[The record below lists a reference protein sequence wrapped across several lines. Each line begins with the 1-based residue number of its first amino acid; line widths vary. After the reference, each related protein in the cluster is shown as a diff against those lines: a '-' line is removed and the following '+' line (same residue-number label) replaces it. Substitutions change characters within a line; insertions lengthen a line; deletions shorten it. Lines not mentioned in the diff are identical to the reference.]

1 MGIDSLE
8 RRKKML
14 ASVATQ
20 MHWNAIVSDAF
31 ESETDANSLRSSR
44 SKICVETWGT
54 FDTVEFAKIRPQDSR
69 NPAIPWQTSATLTH
83 SRISVMVKLN
93 FLTSIVLTRRT
104 PNQLDAIANGK
115 KIRVVFSWL
124 SES

>member
-1 MGIDSLE
+1 M
-8 RRKKML
+8 R
-14 ASVATQ
+14 T
-20 MHWNAIVSDAF
+20 
-31 ESETDANSLRSSR
+31 RSAAPHPEYAQR
-44 SKICVETWGT
+44 GGALMNVPFGFRVIPA
-54 FDTVEFAKIRPQDSR
+54 FDTVEFSKIRPQDSR

-93 FLTSIVLTRRT
+93 FRASIVLTRRT

-124 SES
+124 S